1 MHKHTPYVRAYRERQ
16 KQTLLD
22 LRTEL
27 DRVKAENITLRHNA
41 DVRDRE
47 TEMAWRQIAQL
58 DAALCKVLGRQWKH
72 EDIPE
77 EAASSTVW
85 QLARSIWTNQL
96 KPLSVTFPSH
106 DHEKENR
113 TSAT

>member
-22 LRTEL
+22 LRGEL
-27 DRVKAENITLRHNA
+27 DRVKAENAVLHHNI
-41 DVRDRE
+41 DVRERE
-47 TEMAWRQIAQL
+47 SEMSWRQIAQL

-96 KPLSVTFPSH
+96 KPLSVTFPPPNP
-106 DHEKENR
+106 EEENR